1 MKKFLLGAL
10 LLLSAIT
17 FSQSL
22 NEITLER
29 KAKTES
35 SNFEKRYSKNDVD
48 YELHDVI
55 DGKPIYLQTFN
66 VVAAKS
72 TRTNFVNTLG
82 YRGEGQTLYIWD
94 SGRVLLSHQEF
105 EGRALVGD
113 ESTPTNHATHVAGTM
128 IGAGIISE
136 ARGMSSKANIVTYNW
151 TNDVLEASTAA
162 QNGMFIS
169 NHSYGY
175 VSTNIPLTSFGA
187 YQNRARE
194 WDLVLHNNP
203 YYLQVVAAGNDGMFV
218 GNTSPIDPT
227 KPNYDKLTGMATA
240 KNNLVIAAAEDANVS
255 SDGNLISVLIS
266 NFSSQGPTDDLRI
279 KPDLAGNG
287 RGLYSA
293 SSSSN
298 TSYTSL
304 SGTSMASPNV
314 SGSLAL
320 LQQYSQTNFGFPL
333 RASSIKGL
341 ALHTADDAGLVG
353 PDGNFGWG
361 LLNTKKAVE
370 VLQNKNNLSKIDEL
384 VLNNGTTY
392 STTVTSDGFSDL
404 KVSISWTD
412 PAGTTKTLLNDPTPV
427 LVNDLDIRV
436 TKGSV
441 TYFPWV
447 LTGVDTNTKADNNKD
462 PFERVDIPNASG
474 EYVITVS
481 HKGVL
486 INPQHYTLI
495 VTGISQGDVIC
506 SVATPTFFQIPS
518 TTSTTASS
526 AWSFNP
532 GGSYEIRYKK
542 ITDTTWISQPVS
554 NTNYIINNLTPDTDY
569 EAQVRGVCN
578 GIYSEY
584 TPVVTFKTK
593 KECSSNPPTGTAV
606 TNITSVSAKVTWQ
619 GEQNSTF
626 QVRFKP
632 LNSTTYTTFS
642 LTSNSITISN
652 LVSNTTYQLNVRN
665 ICQNGVASDW
675 SSEVQFTTL
684 EGCTAVPPTSC
695 TFSNITTTSV
705 TATWNPV
712 ALATSYGI
720 RWRPLNATSWSV
732 SSSTSTSRN
741 IINLLPDTNYEV
753 LLTSSC
759 ETGTISQYSQPFYF
773 KTLSDGVVVPC
784 TPGIPSNG
792 TTSSITTNSASISW
806 IGTAEQWVVSYNDI
820 ILTTTSNS
828 TNLTNLQPSTT
839 YNVEV
844 RGKCIESGLV
854 SSPITITFTTN
865 EIGCVATTPTGVSFS
880 DFTSTS
886 FKASWNEVTLATYQ
900 VRISKQQGQSN
911 WITYNVNTP
920 SFTFNGLQPN
930 TKYRV
935 QISSVCSTSQS
946 SWTNNNNVTTLRN
959 NQSSLSIVEDDKVF
973 ISESYIIT
981 NFEYKEIRVF
991 NIIGQLISKT
1001 SYVPTK
1007 GVIIVKIDDK
1017 TFKLLN

>member
-1 MKKFLLGAL
+1 M
-10 LLLSAIT
+10 STIT

-22 NEITLER
+22 EEISTQRKVKIDTSDFER
-29 KAKTES
+29 S
-35 SNFEKRYSKNDVD
+35 YSKEGVD

-55 DGKPIYLQTFN
+55 DGNPIYLQTFN

-82 YRGEGQTLYIWD
+82 YKGEGQTLYIWD

-113 ESTPTNHATHVAGTM
+113 ESSPTNHATHVAGTM
-128 IGAGIISE
+128 IGAGIILE

-175 VSTNIPLTSFGA
+175 VSTNMPLASFGA

-203 YYLQVVAAGNDGMFV
+203 YYLQVIAAGNDGMFV

-240 KNNLVIAAAEDANVS
+240 KNNLVIAASEDANVS
-255 SDGNLISVLIS
+255 NDGNLISVLIS

-293 SSSSN
+293 SSNSN

-341 ALHTADDAGLVG
+341 ALHTADDSGIIG
-353 PDGNFGWG
+353 PDANFGWG

-404 KVSISWTD
+404 RVSISWTD
-412 PAGTTKTLLNDPTPV
+412 PAGTTKTLLNDSTPV

-436 TKGSV
+436 TKGNV

-474 EYVITVS
+474 EYIISVS

-506 SVATPTFFQIPS
+506 SVTTPTFFQIPS

-526 AWSFNP
+526 SWSFNP

-542 ITDTTWISQPVS
+542 ISDITWISQPVS
-554 NTNYIINNLTPDTDY
+554 NTNYIINNLAPDTDY

-578 GIYSEY
+578 GVYSEY

-593 KECSSNPPTGTAV
+593 KECSSNTPTGTTI
-606 TNITSVSAKVTWQ
+606 TNITSVSAKVIWQ
-619 GEQNSTF
+619 GEQNSTY

-632 LNSTTYTTFS
+632 LTSTTYTTFS
-642 LTSNSITISN
+642 LTSNSIIISGLVPSTI
-652 LVSNTTYQLNVRN
+652 YQLNVRS
-665 ICQNGVASDW
+665 ICENGIASNW
-675 SSEVQFTTL
+675 GSEVQFTTL
-684 EGCTAVPPTSC
+684 EGCIALPPTSC

-705 TATWNPV
+705 TATWSPV

-720 RWRPLNATSWSV
+720 RWRPVNATTWSV

-741 IINLLPDTNYEV
+741 IINLLPNTNYE
-753 LLTSSC
+753 LLLNSSC
-759 ETGTISQYSQPFYF
+759 ETGTISGYSQPFYF
-773 KTLSDGVVVPC
+773 KTLSDGVITPC
-784 TPGIPSNG
+784 IPGIPLNG
-792 TTSSITTNSASISW
+792 STNNITTNSTSISW
-806 IGTAEQWVVSYNDI
+806 TGIAEQWVVSYNNI

-828 TNLTNLQPSTT
+828 TTLTNLQPSTT
-839 YNVEV
+839 YNVEI
-844 RGKCIESGLV
+844 RGKCIESGLL
-854 SSPITITFTTN
+854 SSPIIVTFTTN
-865 EIGCVATTPTGVSFS
+865 ELECIATTPTGVLFS

-886 FKASWNEVTLATYQ
+886 FKASWNEVNLATYQ
-900 VRISKQQGQSN
+900 VRIGKQQGQTV
-911 WITYNVNTP
+911 WTTYNVNTN

-935 QISSVCSTSQS
+935 QISTVCSNSQS

-959 NQSSLSIVEDDKVF
+959 NQSSLAVEEKNQVIIKDD
-973 ISESYIIT
+973 YIFT
-981 NFEYKEIRVF
+981 NFDYQ
-991 NIIGQLISKT
+991 NIQVYDLLGRLISDNN
-1001 SYVPTK
+1001 YVPVK
-1007 GVIIVKIDDK
+1007 NQLVIVIIDNKS
-1017 TFKLLN
+1017 FKLKN